1 MNLQRPWGSVGIG
14 WVLAV
19 LVLIIALLVLLHAIA
34 ASEMLLWGCIILLA
48 LALLL

>member
-1 MNLQRPWGSVGIG
+1 MNVHRPWPSVGVG

-19 LVLIIALLVLLHAIA
+19 IVLIIALLVLLHAIA
-34 ASEMLLWGCIILLA
+34 ASETLLWGCIILLA

>member
-1 MNLQRPWGSVGIG
+1 MKFNRPWPGIGIG

-19 LVLIIALLVLLHAIA
+19 IVAIIALLVLLHAIT
-34 ASEMLLWGCIILLA
+34 ASEILLWGCILLLA

>member
-1 MNLQRPWGSVGIG
+1 MNLHRPWPAVGIG

-19 LVLIIALLVLLHAIA
+19 IVAIIALLVLLHAIA
-34 ASEMLLWGCIILLA
+34 ASEILLWGCILLLA